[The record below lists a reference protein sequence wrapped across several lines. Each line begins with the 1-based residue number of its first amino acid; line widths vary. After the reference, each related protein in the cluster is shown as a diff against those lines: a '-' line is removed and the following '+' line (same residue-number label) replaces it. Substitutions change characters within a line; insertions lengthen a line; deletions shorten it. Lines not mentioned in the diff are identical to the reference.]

1 MRSGAYASARVSDED
16 RRWMA
21 ETPERIAFS
30 HRGKRWAVIHG
41 GATNVSRFIW
51 SGQRDVIAEE
61 LAALEAEAGPFD
73 GVIAGHCGLSFI
85 EELGAKLWVNA
96 GVIGMPENDSKRDVR
111 FCVLDEAPLIH
122 ELAYDAAAAAADMV
136 GRATPYADALKTG
149 VWPSE
154 DALPPHLRRAVAAA

>member
-1 MRSGAYASARVSDED
+1 M
-16 RRWMA
+16 
-21 ETPERIAFS
+21 
-30 HRGKRWAVIHG
+30 
-41 GATNVSRFIW
+41 SRFIW